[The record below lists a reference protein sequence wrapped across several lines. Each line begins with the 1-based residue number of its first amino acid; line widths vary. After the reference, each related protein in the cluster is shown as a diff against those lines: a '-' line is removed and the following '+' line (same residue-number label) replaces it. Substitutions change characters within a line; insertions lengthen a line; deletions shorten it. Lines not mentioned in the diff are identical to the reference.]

1 MIPRARR
8 DLPQAAGIELR
19 VEFFAGPGHD
29 DDLVLGVAADVG
41 EAITQLLVGTG
52 APLQSPAVGMK
63 RNLENAVTPFHAD
76 VLILVGVVFE
86 LDHSDPSFRR
96 GLKHPQRRFTR
107 GRRAHGSYAVRQLF
121 GESLSRTRKVGYSLP
136 HAEAHLPAHPRDRR
150 KDRKTDL
157 G

>member
-52 APLQSPAVGMK
+52 TPLEGPAVGMK

-76 VLILVGVVFE
+76 VFILVGVVFK

-107 GRRAHGSYAVRQLF
+107 GSSRPALKRQAY
-121 GESLSRTRKVGYSLP
+121 RTKE
-136 HAEAHLPAHPRDRR
+136 AEAPWNTFFAR
-150 KDRKTDL
+150 
-157 G
+157 GMS